1 MINNPVLSYL
11 YMSKSVFNNIYLH
24 IFKKQ
29 WQDVF
34 LLHSGWCHMHYISEK
49 SRLTH
54 LCYNHNT
61 SCHFIAPRTVIES
74 LRRPRRICQAVISYQ
89 TVWLQFALQTAERHN
104 KVINSINRSKSN
116 KSVVRNLVT
125 SRTVFADDD
134 KD

>member
-1 MINNPVLSYL
+1 MINNPVVSYL
-11 YMSKSVFNNIYLH
+11 YMSKSVLNNIYLH
-24 IFKKQ
+24 IFKNNGRMCFCYIAV
-29 WQDVF
+29 DVICITF
-34 LLHSGWCHMHYISEK
+34 QKK

-74 LRRPRRICQAVISYQ
+74 LRRPQRICQAVISYQ